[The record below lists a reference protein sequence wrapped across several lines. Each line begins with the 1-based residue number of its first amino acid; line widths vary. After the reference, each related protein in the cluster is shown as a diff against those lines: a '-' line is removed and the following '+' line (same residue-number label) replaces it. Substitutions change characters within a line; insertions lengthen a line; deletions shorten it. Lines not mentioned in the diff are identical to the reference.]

1 MILNL
6 PTKIDFGQMIFGNS
20 YTRDYIINNT
30 TNTGIEISNLH
41 RSCSCT
47 EVYLDKNILKP
58 NESTTI
64 KVTVKPGSTGI
75 FSRSF
80 WFNLNGQSYTITLT
94 GHAS

>member
-6 PTKIDFGQMIFGNS
+6 PTKIDFGSMKFGQS
-20 YTRDYIINNT
+20 YTKDYEIKNT
-30 TNTGIEISNLH
+30 SSSVITVTDLG

-47 EVYLDKNILKP
+47 EVSMNKTVIQP
-58 NESTTI
+58 NESTYI
-64 KVTVKPGSTGI
+64 KVTVTPGSTGI

-80 WFNLNGQSYTITLT
+80 WFNLNKQRYTVTLS